1 MMESGHPAQ
10 LGASW
15 DGTGTNFA
23 LYSGCAE
30 AVELCLFDAHGRE
43 TGRYRLPGEH
53 DGVWCGFLP
62 GTAPGQQYG
71 YRVHWRFAPAG
82 HRSREYR
89 KAGNRQVLFL
99 DRRRPKAISPV
110 FCLDPEFAR
119 LRRP

>member
-43 TGRYRLPGEH
+43 TGRYPSPTSPSPSDAAE
-53 DGVWCGFLP
+53 WCG
-62 GTAPGQQYG
+62 
-71 YRVHWRFAPAG
+71 R
-82 HRSREYR
+82 
-89 KAGNRQVLFL
+89 
-99 DRRRPKAISPV
+99 
-110 FCLDPEFAR
+110 
-119 LRRP
+119 